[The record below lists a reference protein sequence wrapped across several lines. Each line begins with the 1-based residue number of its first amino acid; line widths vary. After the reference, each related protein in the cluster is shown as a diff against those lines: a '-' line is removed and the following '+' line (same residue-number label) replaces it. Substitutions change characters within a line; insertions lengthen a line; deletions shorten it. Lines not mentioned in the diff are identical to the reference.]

1 MSFKT
6 IAWITDPHFDQCDIS
21 KIETLIKDIKK
32 QKADAVL
39 ITGDIAE
46 KGTTGLYLQFLQRGL
61 KLPVWFV
68 LGNHDWYNISRERG
82 EEILSKYLSDD
93 LVLLDNIHEIK
104 LNKKSCLVGGEN
116 WWDAAFSDTFGL
128 IDGYVMGEDYQKI
141 DYIAPQTNN
150 KSPFDRVRK
159 ISNSCSEKIV
169 EKLIEA
175 FKNYDKVYLAVHVPP
190 FKEAC
195 VVSGIQIP
203 NNWLN
208 HFCDYGLGDKLKQ
221 LMTQYPEKKLKVL
234 AGHTHGKITV
244 KVLDNLTVK
253 VGKAKVGK
261 PQIADIIEI

>member
-1 MSFKT
+1 MTFKT
-6 IAWITDPHFDQCDIS
+6 IAWVTDPHFDQCDIS
-21 KIETLIKDIKK
+21 KIENLIKDIKK
-32 QKADAVL
+32 QKVDAVL
-39 ITGDIAE
+39 VTGDIAE

-93 LVLLDNIHEIK
+93 LVLLDNTQEIK

-116 WWDAAFSDTFGL
+116 WWDAAFGDTFGL

-141 DYIAPQTNN
+141 DYITPQSID
-150 KSPFDRVRK
+150 KAPFDRVRK
-159 ISNSCSEKIV
+159 LSKDCSEKILDKIV
-169 EKLIEA
+169 EA
-175 FKNYDKVYLAVHVPP
+175 FKTYDKVYLAVHVPP

-195 VVSGIQIP
+195 VVGGIQIP

-208 HFCDYGLGDKLKQ
+208 HFCDFGLGTKLKL
-221 LMTQYPEKKLKVL
+221 LMEQNPEKKLKVF

-261 PQIADIIEI
+261 PQIADMIEI